1 MFGPCLH
8 HTWTLSHLILCS
20 PWNVLTLNQVAHNL
34 AVARYYAGK
43 LSNGTESFFK
53 AAQAAKRQMQ
63 GKDQDTEAA
72 PEDFD
77 DEAECAV
84 ISYNLAVVVSKPRPS
99 PPVTLP
105 KFGFR
110 SLCSL

>member
-1 MFGPCLH
+1 M
-8 HTWTLSHLILCS
+8 LSRLILCS
-20 PWNVLTLNQVAHNL
+20 PWNVLTLAQVAHNL

-43 LSNGTESFFK
+43 LPNGTESFFK

-84 ISYNLAVVVSKPRPS
+84 ISYNLAVVVGKPSLPRPS
-99 PPVTLP
+99 LCP
-105 KFGFR
+105 K
-110 SLCSL
+110 LVLV